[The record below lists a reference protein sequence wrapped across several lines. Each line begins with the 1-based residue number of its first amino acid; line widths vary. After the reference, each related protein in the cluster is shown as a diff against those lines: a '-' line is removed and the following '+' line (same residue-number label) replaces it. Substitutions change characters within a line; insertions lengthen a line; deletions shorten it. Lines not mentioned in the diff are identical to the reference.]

1 MKQKIYHFIL
11 SVFFYYAL
19 VISSE
24 NILVTPPQIITLSS
38 FLPPILGLM
47 WGPIAAFGVTV
58 GDLLTDY
65 PSINYSEILS
75 VFFAAYFPYKVW
87 YSISIKDQEV
97 IFGFNTKTLIKFI
110 VIIFITTLSTSLFI
124 SFTATEQEITRL
136 FEGSNLQFQR
146 PIEYF
151 LLLFLNDFDIAI
163 FFGIPILFTIISY
176 GYDFYMP
183 SSSKAQSSEKVYD
196 MNRLAFTLLYGFFLV
211 LFIVL
216 DVSGI
221 IYDLDHMDIW
231 LQFNGEIL
239 TMMNLTLIALLYMLL
254 KYRHSIMT
262 NLMLME
268 MATIFIAA
276 LLLGSVSFMAISGLI
291 NEHVDNDLQKM
302 SVIYRERL
310 SHTFNDTRMAVN
322 AMNRLAI
329 NELDSYD
336 RLKNDD
342 IYRKNYLDTM
352 ERNFNAIIE
361 KSAGSIG
368 YYMQFSPDIAD
379 EGFLCTRNPS
389 NWGTKLP
396 AFSHQNN
403 NYFKD
408 RYHIPQEHYLA
419 KLSEP
424 YLNEQTGHYMISY
437 VIPLQKDDRF
447 IGIVGIDIDFE
458 YIIHEIRRMSVY
470 EHGYVCL
477 LDKNGSILYANQE
490 DNSAF
495 INQKGV
501 YETETYLSNGIW
513 LKIAAFSHDIY
524 AGRNAMLIHFVMVML
539 FIVIALSFF
548 SIWLAKRGI
557 QPLMLITDASRRIAD
572 GNLDVEIS
580 YKADNELGNLV
591 DSIKDMVSKL
601 EVYMYRDKLTGLLNT
616 AAYVRKVDELKKI
629 AETETTKYAIAVF
642 DANFLKRIND
652 TYGHEAGNELIK
664 RAAGLISRI
673 FANSYVYRIGG
684 DEFVA
689 ILEGNDYEHKDELL
703 KAFDVEAEK
712 ESFMVGNHEV
722 KVSIARGIAVYHK
735 SKTYA
740 EIFKKADAEMYSN
753 KTEIKAKLG
762 IVGNAR

>member
-1 MKQKIYHFIL
+1 
-11 SVFFYYAL
+11 
-19 VISSE
+19 
-24 NILVTPPQIITLSS
+24 
-38 FLPPILGLM
+38 
-47 WGPIAAFGVTV
+47 
-58 GDLLTDY
+58 
-65 PSINYSEILS
+65 
-75 VFFAAYFPYKVW
+75 
-87 YSISIKDQEV
+87 
-97 IFGFNTKTLIKFI
+97 
-110 VIIFITTLSTSLFI
+110 
-124 SFTATEQEITRL
+124 
-136 FEGSNLQFQR
+136 
-146 PIEYF
+146 
-151 LLLFLNDFDIAI
+151 
-163 FFGIPILFTIISY
+163 
-176 GYDFYMP
+176 
-183 SSSKAQSSEKVYD
+183 
-196 MNRLAFTLLYGFFLV
+196 
-211 LFIVL
+211 
-216 DVSGI
+216 
-221 IYDLDHMDIW
+221 
-231 LQFNGEIL
+231 
-239 TMMNLTLIALLYMLL
+239 
-254 KYRHSIMT
+254 
-262 NLMLME
+262 
-268 MATIFIAA
+268 
-276 LLLGSVSFMAISGLI
+276 
-291 NEHVDNDLQKM
+291 
-302 SVIYRERL
+302 
-310 SHTFNDTRMAVN
+310 
-322 AMNRLAI
+322 
-329 NELDSYD
+329 
-336 RLKNDD
+336 
-342 IYRKNYLDTM
+342 
-352 ERNFNAIIE
+352 
-361 KSAGSIG
+361 
-368 YYMQFSPDIAD
+368 
-379 EGFLCTRNPS
+379 
-389 NWGTKLP
+389 
-396 AFSHQNN
+396 
-403 NYFKD
+403 
-408 RYHIPQEHYLA
+408 
-419 KLSEP
+419 
-424 YLNEQTGHYMISY
+424 
-437 VIPLQKDDRF
+437 
-447 IGIVGIDIDFE
+447 
-458 YIIHEIRRMSVY
+458 MSVY